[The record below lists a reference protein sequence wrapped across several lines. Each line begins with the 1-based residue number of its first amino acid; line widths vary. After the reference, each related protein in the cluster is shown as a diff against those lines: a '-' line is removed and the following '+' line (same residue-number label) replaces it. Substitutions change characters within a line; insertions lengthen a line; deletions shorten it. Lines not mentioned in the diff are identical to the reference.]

1 MDHGRRYPVTL
12 SHLENMGM
20 IADRFAA
27 QLARLREIDEKQNQL
42 IQDLL
47 NDTNRLLK
55 EHERLANQS
64 DDS

>member
-1 MDHGRRYPVTL
+1 
-12 SHLENMGM
+12 MGI
-20 IADRFAA
+20 IADRFAV

-47 NDTNRLLK
+47 NDTNQLLK
-55 EHERLANQS
+55 EHERLTNES